1 MSASDA
7 PMELWGLLINAFMG
21 KGAACWQMPQVQNLA
36 PKLLCPW
43 ENYLASLILSFLT
56 CQVVMLTTLSGG
68 GESASAWE
76 TERKLCD
83 ILHTIPDT

>member
-21 KGAACWQMPQVQNLA
+21 KGASCWQMPQVQNLA

-43 ENYLASLILSFLT
+43 ANYLTSLILNFLT
-56 CQVVMLTTLSGG
+56 CQVVMLTTLSIRWLGVCQCMG
-68 GESASAWE
+68 DREE
-76 TERKLCD
+76 
-83 ILHTIPDT
+83 IV